1 MTTYI
6 VRRFAQSLAF
16 GALASLLIFT
26 VLVYVMPNGPYQ
38 TYKSVLPFQH
48 NPDSRRFLKQITV
61 AYPVDKPWPLSF
73 LAWLYDPNDTTTI
86 DPLTEQEVPKGV
98 DIVIGGLHIRGDGA
112 LLGELGN
119 SFYVFRGQPVRELI
133 GSRWGNTVSLLGLA
147 FFLSLVVAIPVGLIG
162 AVSHNSKLDHSL
174 TFFSFLGMSVPP
186 FALGLILIIFL
197 AVIPF
202 QLRLSNGWEWLPYFP
217 PGAVSSLGQEESLIN
232 RLYHLALPAITLA
245 LGQIAWMSRH
255 VRFSMLDVLRRDY
268 VRTARAKGVRGW
280 RVISKHAFRNA
291 LIPLI
296 TIIGLSVPA
305 LATGAIVVEKLFGYP
320 GLGYLLFF
328 SLGGCTPTPGSET
341 PCPPNS
347 AFPDTPLAL
356 TLTLILI
363 FVVTFV
369 NMLADIFYAVA
380 DPRINYNTGQG

>member
-1 MTTYI
+1 MSTYI

-26 VLVYVMPNGPYQ
+26 LLVYVMPNGAYQ
-38 TYKSVLPFQH
+38 TYKSALPFQH
-48 NPDSRRFLKQITV
+48 NPDAQRFIKQLTV

-73 LAWLYDPNDTTTI
+73 LAWLYDPNDTTNI
-86 DPLTEQEVPKGV
+86 DPVTEQEVPKGV
-98 DIVIGGLHIRGDGA
+98 DIMIGGLRITGDGA

-119 SFYVFRGQPVRELI
+119 SNYVFRGQAVRELI

-147 FFLSLVVAIPVGLIG
+147 FLMSLVIAVPAGLIG
-162 AVSHNSKLDHSL
+162 AVNHNSKLDHSL
-174 TFFSFLGMSVPP
+174 TFFSFVGMSMPP
-186 FALGLILIIFL
+186 FVLGLILIIFL

-202 QLRLSNGWEWLPYFP
+202 QLRLSMGWEWLPYLP
-217 PGAVSSLGQEESLIN
+217 PGSVASLGQEESFIN

-245 LGQIAWMSRH
+245 LGQIAWVSRH
-255 VRFSMLDVLRRDY
+255 VRFSMLDVLKRDY

-320 GLGYLLFF
+320 GLGNLLFF

-341 PCPPNS
+341 PCPPYN

-356 TLTLILI
+356 TLTLIFI
-363 FVVTFV
+363 FVVTFA

-380 DPRINYNTGQG
+380 DPRINYNSNQ

>member
-16 GALASLLIFT
+16 GALASLLVFT
-26 VLVYVMPNGPYQ
+26 VLVYVMPNGAYQ
-38 TYKSVLPFQH
+38 TYKNVLPFQDQ
-48 NPDSRRFLKQITV
+48 PGARLFLKQLTS
-61 AYPVDKPWPLSF
+61 AYPVDEPWPLSF
-73 LAWLYDPNDTTTI
+73 LAWLYDPNDTTSI
-86 DPLTEQEVPKGV
+86 DPVTNQELPKGV
-98 DIVIGGLHIRGDGA
+98 DITIGSLQIKGDGA
-112 LLGELGN
+112 LFGEFGN
-119 SFYVFRGQPVRELI
+119 SNYVFRGQEVRELI
-133 GSRWGNTVSLLGLA
+133 GNRWGNTASLLGLA
-147 FFLSLVVAIPVGLIG
+147 FLMSVVVAVPVGLIG
-162 AVSHNSKLDHSL
+162 AVRHNSKLDHSL
-174 TFFSFLGMSVPP
+174 TFFSFVGMSLPP
-186 FALGLILIIFL
+186 FVLGLILIIFL

-202 QLRLSNGWEWLPYFP
+202 QLRLTNGWEWLPYFP
-217 PGAVSSLGQEESLIN
+217 PGSVASLGQEESFIN

-280 RVISKHAFRNA
+280 RVTSKHAFRNA

-296 TIIGLSVPA
+296 TVIGLSIPA
-305 LATGAIVVEKLFGYP
+305 LATGTIVVEKLFGYP

-328 SLGGCTPTPGSET
+328 SLGGCTPTAGSET
-341 PCPPNS
+341 PCPPYN

-356 TLTLILI
+356 VLTLILI
-363 FVVTFV
+363 FVVTFA

-380 DPRINYNTGQG
+380 DPRISYNTGK